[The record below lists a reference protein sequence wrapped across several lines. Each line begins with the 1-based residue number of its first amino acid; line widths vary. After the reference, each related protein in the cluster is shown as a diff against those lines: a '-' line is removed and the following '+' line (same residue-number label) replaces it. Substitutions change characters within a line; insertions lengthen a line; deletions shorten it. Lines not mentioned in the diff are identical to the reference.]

1 MTARF
6 HKLGPLMSGE
16 NSRAILAIA
25 KAAPGHG
32 LPEPRVLIWLHEDVT
47 RDPDAM
53 QAVRRET
60 VRAEQLEHPNIVRVY
75 GLTEEPEGIAR
86 VVEFADAE
94 SLRRILQAAEALT
107 PALASRIVA
116 DLATGVHY
124 AHLAGNDDGT
134 PLVHGDLRPETVL
147 IGYSGASKVGGY
159 GALAAAPREPGGRR
173 VQGRRQHCAPEQV
186 VGGREAVNV
195 QTDVYLL
202 GVLLYELLSG
212 KVPYSELP
220 ANEFDGAVLTYPPPP
235 LPVGER
241 PPELE
246 AVLRRAMAKKAF
258 DRYPTPLA
266 LRDAIERAMDG
277 GMAPVEEVARFV
289 NELFPEEGSSSPR
302 AARRQMIA
310 EAIARTQAEEVATPP
325 LAPAVPAEAPASR
338 PVSEPGVAA
347 GFGPV
352 SEPGVAAGSR
362 PVSETGVAAGSRP
375 AESGVPAGFRPAPE
389 PAFHPASELGAPA
402 GDQRAPRRAWA
413 LPVGVLLAL
422 LAGAGIWAW
431 QGSRSPVEVTD
442 VTAVDAGPATEPD
455 AGALAVVV
463 PEAAVVDAG
472 VVEVVTYLEVFVDPT
487 VEVLIDGKEVGRSPV
502 KVVVEPGRRTVQLLD
517 RKKLI
522 NLTRYVDVQ
531 RAGARREF
539 YLNRGYVNISA
550 PDGSEILI
558 DGKSFGVAPVKEIGL
573 YEGFHQLKVEVGDL
587 RWQESFTLKPNE
599 RVRFDVDFQ

>member
-25 KAAPGHG
+25 KAAAGHG
-32 LPEPRVLIWLHEDVT
+32 VPEPRVLIWLHEDVT

-60 VRAEQLEHPNIVRVY
+60 TRAEQLDHPNIVRVY

-277 GMAPVEEVARFV
+277 AMAPVEEVARFV

-310 EAIARTQAEEVATPP
+310 EAITRAQEEAAPSAPVQAQPSGPVVPP
-325 LAPAVPAEAPASR
+325 AAPVDRPAPEPVVPAAAPASR
-338 PVSEPGVAA
+338 PALDPLVA
-347 GFGPV
+347 
-352 SEPGVAAGSR
+352 EAAS
-362 PVSETGVAAGSRP
+362 PSS
-375 AESGVPAGFRPAPE
+375 PE
-389 PAFHPASELGAPA
+389 PVVQQPAS
-402 GDQRAPRRAWA
+402 DDRAPRRSWA

-422 LAGAGIWAW
+422 VAAGGIWAW

-442 VTAVDAGPATEPD
+442 STGVDAGAPAQTD
-455 AGALAVVV
+455 AGALAEVTPAPAEVV
-463 PEAAVVDAG
+463 ADAG
-472 VVEVVTYLEVFVDPT
+472 AEEAVTYLEVFVDPS
-487 VEVLIDGKEVGRSPV
+487 VEVLIDGKEMGRSPV

-531 RAGARREF
+531 QAGARREF